1 LSAKDRHYPVMSQI
15 ADIDRE
21 DFEKSVRGV
30 PHRDLPV
37 LDLSA
42 LGEGEAESIN
52 RLAGNLR
59 EIVSE
64 IGFLCVVNHRVP
76 EAVIDRLQER
86 SAAFFALPVA
96 DKVALAIN
104 RHERGYTGINVEVVA
119 DEKIGKAP
127 SNDRNEAFNF
137 GVEYPADD
145 PNVLSGRR
153 MYGASQWPEAVPDF
167 ADAARE
173 YLAEMERLGKRLLPV
188 WAVALGL
195 DPHYFDAYFERP
207 HSYVRTIH
215 YPAKPQLAAGEM
227 GTRAHSDTSF
237 VTLLPR
243 ENEPGLQVMDENGD
257 WFWPDCPPGAI
268 VVNFGLYLERL
279 SNHVVRATPHRVIPP
294 VNGPRYSMPL
304 FFCPQLD
311 ALVEC
316 LPTCCGPDNPPRYEP
331 ETFWSFHT
339 AHMSRIYPHFAA
351 KEGEA

>member
-1 LSAKDRHYPVMSQI
+1 MSQI
-15 ADIDRE
+15 ADSERANFVQD
-21 DFEKSVRGV
+21 VRGV

-42 LGEGEAESIN
+42 LGDGDTADIH

-64 IGFLCVVNHRVP
+64 IGFLCVVNHGVP
-76 EAVIDRLQER
+76 EAVIARMQER
-86 SAAFFALPVA
+86 SAAFFALPEA
-96 DKVALAIN
+96 DKMALAIN
-104 RHERGYTGINVEVVA
+104 RHERGYTGLNVEVVA
-119 DEKIGKAP
+119 DDDIGVK
-127 SNDRNEAFNF
+127 SRNDRNEAFNF

-145 PNVLSGRR
+145 PNVISGRR
-153 MYGASQWPEAVPDF
+153 MYGANRWPESMPGF
-167 ADAARE
+167 AEAARA
-173 YLAEMERLGKRLLPV
+173 YLSEMEQLGRRLLPV

-195 DPHYFDAYFERP
+195 APDYFAPYFARP
-207 HSYVRTIH
+207 HCYVRTIH
-215 YPAKPQLAAGEM
+215 YPAKPQLDAGEL
-227 GTRAHSDTSF
+227 GARPHSDTSF

-243 ENEPGLQVMDENGD
+243 ENEPGLQVMDENGA

-316 LPTCCGPDNPPRYEP
+316 LPTCCGPDNPPRYQP
-331 ETFWSFHT
+331 ETFWHFHT

-351 KEGEA
+351 KEGEV